1 MATKEMLIK
10 GIILLADFVGVV
22 FYLGTFTFINQKL
35 FFSMGDLHK
44 IFIWLWT
51 DGKTELG
58 CLHPNRI
65 EPGQTAIRPYS
76 FEIYL
81 YFSYQLENIV

>member
-22 FYLGTFTFINQKL
+22 FYRGTFTFINQKL
-35 FFSMGDLHK
+35 FSIGDLHK

-51 DGKTELG
+51 DEKTELG

-65 EPGQTAIRPYS
+65 EPGQTANRPYS

-81 YFSYQLENIV
+81 FFSYQ